1 MFLLGY
7 FEDGTPIMGLPG
19 CVMFSRATALDLVLP
34 RVAAGVTVTK
44 KDINRMGHGGL
55 CFSCKVCTYP
65 RCEFGKG
72 V

>member
-7 FEDGTPIMGLPG
+7 FDDGKPIMGLPG
-19 CVMFSRATALDLVLP
+19 CVMYSKATVFDLVLP
-34 RVAAGVTVTK
+34 RVAAGIEVTK
-44 KDINRMGHGGL
+44 KDIAKMGHGGL
-55 CFSCKVCTYP
+55 CFSCEVCTYP